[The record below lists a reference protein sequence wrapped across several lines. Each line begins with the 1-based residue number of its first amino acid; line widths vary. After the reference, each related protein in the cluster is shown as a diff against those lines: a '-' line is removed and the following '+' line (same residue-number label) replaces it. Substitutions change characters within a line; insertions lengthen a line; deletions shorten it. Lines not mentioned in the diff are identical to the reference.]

1 MSLGITAGPEADIT
15 YHDLLLR
22 RPLHQ
27 VEGKDQSNVRGVS
40 ACAEEPVHCL
50 PDRYA
55 SVLTAT
61 LRTRLS

>member
-27 VEGKDQSNVRGVS
+27 VEGKDQSNVRDVYT
-40 ACAEEPVHCL
+40 CAGELIHCL
-50 PDRYA
+50 PDRYS